1 MIDEISYHF
10 QTEIDLDLKISDDE
24 GDEVF
29 DKKEAASPIDIPKDL
44 TGGALSG
51 AGFLGLAK
59 SDIQMDVGKAMQ
71 ILGFPYQQTFES
83 TSSDDITTAFLNQ
96 TKRVMKKRQDALEK
110 SKVASGYIDLAY
122 PRC

>member
-1 MIDEISYHF
+1 M
-10 QTEIDLDLKISDDE
+10 KISDDE

-29 DKKEAASPIDIPKDL
+29 DKKETAEPVDIPKDL
-44 TGGALSG
+44 LSGPPCG

-71 ILGFPYQQTFES
+71 ILGFPYQQTFEA
-83 TSSDDITTAFLNQ
+83 TSSDDITKAFLTQ

-110 SKVASGYIDLAY
+110 EKSKVASGYQS
-122 PRC
+122 

>member
-1 MIDEISYHF
+1 MIDEISPHF

-24 GDEVF
+24 ADEVF
-29 DKKEAASPIDIPKDL
+29 DKKEVASPIDIPKDL
-44 TGGALSG
+44 PGGALNG

-110 SKVASGYIDLAY
+110 SKVASGYKI
-122 PRC
+122 

>member
-1 MIDEISYHF
+1 M
-10 QTEIDLDLKISDDE
+10 KISDDE

-29 DKKEAASPIDIPKDL
+29 DKKEEATPVDIPS
-44 TGGALSG
+44 GAPCE

-71 ILGFPYQQTFES
+71 ILGFSYQQTFES
-83 TSSDDITTAFLNQ
+83 TSSDDITTAFLTQ

-110 SKVASGYIDLAY
+110 SKVASGYQI
-122 PRC
+122 